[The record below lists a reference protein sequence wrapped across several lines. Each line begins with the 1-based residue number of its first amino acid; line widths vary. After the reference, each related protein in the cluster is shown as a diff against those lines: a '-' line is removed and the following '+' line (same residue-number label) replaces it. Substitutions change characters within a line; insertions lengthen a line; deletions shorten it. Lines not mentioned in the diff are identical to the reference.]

1 MLSKEFLTER
11 GYCCGHGCLMC
22 PYEPKH
28 TKGNKNLMSYG
39 NLEKKILIVSALE
52 VETQGKLKDYNVLYT
67 GVGKVNAT
75 YELTKHFGKHG
86 SHIPYS
92 LIINYGTAGSR
103 KIKRKTL
110 VDCTKF
116 VQRDMDVTP
125 LGFKIGQ
132 TPYDEI
138 EEINDELK
146 KASSRQVHITLFSFT
161 KISKKIGELVSY
173 DIDEDKLRKVWKP
186 KMILVVDKKFTMMGS
201 ARKHDDSRSIFTE
214 NQAITE
220 IATDHLILDITL
232 AGNRLGFDSTKIVSS
247 LSGLVDILDTFAST
261 NSSINFIYF

>member
-1 MLSKEFLTER
+1 MNNLQSLLKEFGLTSNAAKAYIALLR
-11 GYCCGHGCLMC
+11 KNPSTGYEISGQADI
-22 PYEPKH
+22 PR
-28 TKGNKNLMSYG
+28 
-39 NLEKKILIVSALE
+39 SAI
-52 VETQGKLKDYNVLYT
+52 YNVLAKLVNM
-67 GVGKVNAT
+67 GLVSSVGKDPRR
-75 YELTKHFGKHG
+75 Y
-86 SHIPYS
+86 IPLPAS
-92 LIINYGTAGSR
+92 S
-103 KIKRKTL
+103 L
-110 VDCTKF
+110 VDLLHKKHNK
-116 VQRDMDVTP
+116 RMDDLKDAIEEVDP
-125 LGFKIGQ
+125 NDEAFDFWHLHGYGNMIEKAKEMIDLSNEQ
-132 TPYDEI
+132 IVLSAWNREI

-173 DIDEDKLRKVWKP
+173 DIDENKLRKVWKP

-247 LSGLVDILDTFAST
+247 ILDESDVKLESLFDSK
-261 NSSINFIYF
+261 